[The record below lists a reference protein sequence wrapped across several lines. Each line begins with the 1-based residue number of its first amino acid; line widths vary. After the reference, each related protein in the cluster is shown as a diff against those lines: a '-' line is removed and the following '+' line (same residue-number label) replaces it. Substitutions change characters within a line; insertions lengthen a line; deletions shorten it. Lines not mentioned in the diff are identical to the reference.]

1 MSRWLL
7 KDTQIIPKC
16 HVQRKPYH
24 AGLPSVGSIPT
35 LLWQK
40 QCLAPSLGPGQCQQ
54 HRHLYKGDRVVH
66 GGGIRL

>member
-24 AGLPSVGSIPT
+24 AELPAVGSIPT
-35 LLWQK
+35 L
-40 QCLAPSLGPGQCQQ
+40 PGQRGEGCFGRNSAWLLHWAWPMSAAQTSLQ
-54 HRHLYKGDRVVH
+54 R
-66 GGGIRL
+66 